1 MNDEDLAQMLR
12 NNPADV
18 AEKQFQTEFMK
29 RVIRV
34 FQRDSQMR
42 SVFMSDADARS
53 RITRLFFDRVLRELR
68 GEAA

>member
-1 MNDEDLAQMLR
+1 
-12 NNPADV
+12 
-18 AEKQFQTEFMK
+18 MK

-42 SVFMSDADARS
+42 SVFMSDADARG

-68 GEAA
+68 GKAA